1 MPQLPRP
8 SLGVVILAAF
18 APVCA
23 HTQQYD
29 PAFYSALRWR
39 MIGPFRGGRTVAAAG
54 VPGAPDVLYI
64 GVNNGGVWR
73 SADYGRTWSPVFD
86 GQPTGSIGAIA
97 VAPSDPRTLYVG
109 TGEGLQRP
117 DLSVGDGIYQST
129 DGGVTWTHRGLE
141 DGQQIPALLV
151 DPRDTRRVW
160 VAVLGHPYGPNEERG
175 VFRTTDGGETWQKVL
190 YKDENTGA
198 VDLAADPGN
207 PETVFAV
214 LWAARQAPWEIGSS
228 WTLSA
233 NNGLY
238 KSSDGGTTWRQ
249 ITAGLPG
256 AAEGLGRIGLAVAPS
271 APARMY
277 AVVGAA
283 KGGGLYRSD
292 DGGEHWRLVN
302 ADERMWG
309 RDGDFNEAK
318 VDPQN
323 PDVVYV
329 ANIVAWKSVD
339 GGATFAALRGAPGG
353 DDYHRF
359 WIDPRDPRIILL
371 AGDQGAV
378 VTVNGGETWSSWYN
392 QPTAQFYHV
401 VTDRRYPYWIYGG
414 QQESGSVGIV
424 SRGNDGQI
432 TFRDWHPVGVEE
444 YGYVAPDPLHPNIV
458 YGGRVTRFDWNTGAV
473 QDVSPEPV
481 RTGTYRFVRTMPL
494 LFSPVDPRVLYF
506 GANVLFRTTTGGAS
520 WATISPDLT
529 RATYDVPTTLGAFTT
544 LDPEHG
550 KHRGVIYTIA
560 SSTRRAGLLWVG
572 TDDGLVHVTH
582 DGGRTWKN
590 VTPPALTPWSKV
602 SLIEASHFDTL
613 VAYAAVN
620 RFRLDDLRPH
630 VYRTTDGGATWTET
644 VAGLPSNEVVNAVR
658 EDPVRRGLLYAGT
671 ERGVYASFDDGDHWQ
686 SLRLNLPAT
695 AVRDL
700 VVHDSDLVVG
710 THGRSLWILDGIA
723 PLRQLHDAT
732 DTARATGAYLFRPA
746 GAVRARWN
754 ENTDTPLPID
764 EPAGQNPPDGAMLD
778 YYLSRATAGPVLLE
792 ILDRAGAMVRR
803 FSSDDGP
810 EPPDSGLNIPPWWIR
825 RAQRLARD
833 SGMHRFV
840 WDLHGPPPAALRH
853 DYPIAAVL
861 QNTPREPRGPWVLP
875 GRYVVRLTVG
885 GRAYTQSLTVR
896 MDPRVPIAAAALV
909 RQRAVAISLVEGLE
923 RDSAALARVRGIRK
937 DIAGARTGKGVP
949 VTTLDSLDR
958 AAGELESGQGGLTRL
973 NSQLADLYGL
983 VEGVDAAP
991 TQQAE
996 AQARDLR
1003 RRLASLEGQIRALV
1017 GRFRSLTSGLQ

>member
-1 MPQLPRP
+1 MPKRP
-8 SLGVVILAAF
+8 HASLVAVSLAAF

-39 MIGPFRGGRTVAAAG
+39 MIGPFRGGRTVAAVG

-97 VAPSDPRTLYVG
+97 VAPSDPQTLYVG

-117 DLSVGDGIYQST
+117 DLSVGDGIYKST
-129 DGGVTWTHRGLE
+129 DGGMTWTHHGLE
-141 DGQQIPALLV
+141 DGQQIPAVLV
-151 DPRDTRRVW
+151 DPRDPRRVW

-207 PETVFAV
+207 PETVFAA
-214 LWAARQAPWEIGSS
+214 LWAARQAPWEIGGS

-249 ITAGLPG
+249 ITLGLPG

-277 AVVGAA
+277 AMVGAA

-292 DGGEHWRLVN
+292 DSGEHWRLVN
-302 ADERMWG
+302 ADERLWG
-309 RDGDFNEAK
+309 RDGDFNEVK

-323 PDVVYV
+323 PDVVYM

-359 WIDPRDPRIILL
+359 WVDPRDPRIILL

-401 VTDRRYPYWIYGG
+401 VTDRRYPYWVYGG

-458 YGGRVTRFDWNTGAV
+458 YGGRVTRFDGNTGEV

-494 LFSPVDPRVLYF
+494 LFSPVDARVLYF
-506 GANVLFRTTTGGAS
+506 GTNVLFRTTTGGAS
-520 WATISPDLT
+520 WKTISPDLT
-529 RATYDVPTTLGAFTT
+529 RATYDVPTTLGAFTN

-550 KHRGVIYTIA
+550 KHRGVVYTIA
-560 SSTRRAGLLWVG
+560 PSPRRAGLLWVG

-582 DGGRTWKN
+582 NGGRTWKN

-644 VAGLPSNEVVNAVR
+644 VAGLSSNDVVNAVR
-658 EDPVRRGLLYAGT
+658 EDPARRGLLYAGT
-671 ERGVYASFDDGDHWQ
+671 ERGVYVSFDDGDHWQ

-710 THGRSLWILDGIA
+710 THGRSFWILDGIA
-723 PLRQLHDAT
+723 PLRELRDAT
-732 DTARATGAYLFRPA
+732 DTARATGAYFFRPA

-764 EPAGQNPPDGAMLD
+764 EPAGQNPPDGAILD
-778 YYLSRATAGPVLLE
+778 YYLSRAAAGPVLLE
-792 ILDRAGAMVRR
+792 IRDRAGAVVRR
-803 FSSDDGP
+803 FSSEDRP

-825 RAQRLARD
+825 RPQRLASD

-853 DYPIAAVL
+853 DYPIAAVF
-861 QNTPREPRGPWVLP
+861 QSTPREPRGPWVLP

-885 GRAYTQSLTVR
+885 GRAYTQPLTVR
-896 MDPRVPIAAAALV
+896 MDPRVPITAAALA
-909 RQRAVAISLVEGLE
+909 RQRAVAGSLVEGLE
-923 RDSAALARVRGIRK
+923 QDSAALERVRGVRK
-937 DIAGARTGKGVP
+937 DIAGARTGKAVP

-958 AAGELESGQGGLTRL
+958 AAGELESGQGGLSRL
-973 NSQLADLYGL
+973 NGQLADLYGL

-1003 RRLASLEGQIRALV
+1003 RRLAALAGEVRALG